1 MKCGDNKGNIK
12 HKHIM
17 IMSRNCIVNYAPQSY
32 CQPSLEVVE
41 AYVEAGFELSD
52 SQQEPSP
59 WEDM

>member
-1 MKCGDNKGNIK
+1 
-12 HKHIM
+12 M
-17 IMSRNCIVNYAPQSY
+17 IMSRNCIVCYAPQSY